1 MNRMNFSSTGA
12 ASRLRSKT
20 IVLTGMMA
28 AILAVLSQISIP
40 LPIGV
45 PITMQTFAVALAGFT
60 LGIWQ
65 GSASVLV
72 YLLLGLIGVP
82 VFAGF
87 SGGPGSFV
95 SLAGGFLYGFL
106 PMAFFCGLG
115 SRSQKPFLVFLL
127 AMIGLACCHLF
138 GVLQFAILSG
148 HSLLLAFLQVS
159 VPYLVKDILSVI
171 AAFPVSLAI
180 QKGIRA
186 SA

>member
-40 LPIGV
+40 LPSGV

-65 GSASVLV
+65 GSASVLI

-95 SLAGGFLYGFL
+95 S
-106 PMAFFCGLG
+106 
-115 SRSQKPFLVFLL
+115 
-127 AMIGLACCHLF
+127 
-138 GVLQFAILSG
+138 
-148 HSLLLAFLQVS
+148 
-159 VPYLVKDILSVI
+159 
-171 AAFPVSLAI
+171 
-180 QKGIRA
+180 
-186 SA
+186 